1 MTVDTSE
8 VESQVTQ
15 EVNEEV
21 AGATAPIEAEISE
34 TAQNEAAALASVS
47 EMFKGLM
54 PYVQASATEIAESE
68 KFAAGVQKSIF
79 DTASLQLNQMAQ
91 ARAAEAQALAQQ
103 MGGPVDMTEFGKAL
117 APTMATMPETFA
129 AAQLHALAQGQVSV
143 QQAEAWA
150 GKVFPLY
157 QVEQTT
163 QLTKYFEDK
172 QSELRKQIA
181 ALEAEKPG
189 LINTRLNE
197 RLQQER
203 EYELEQAN
211 LALEK
216 LKVSHDWYA
225 TKEQLKQQRKEYELA
240 KKQLG
245 LDTAGVTGTYGG
257 KPTLAAKGQQA
268 EINAQLKAGRLAD
281 QEARVKEQQTA
292 MELAENITQ
301 SGDPQT
307 YTFSTRVW
315 VDKPLAGTKDV
326 YKMKVKVNGK
336 EVWRYYTYVDVK
348 QTTQPGARTNDPDE
362 IYNYLLAAGI
372 SKGTALTTVRAQIG
386 SQSWSPGQKT
396 AGKTTTTVKLTRSA
410 LNGKSMAQLQSIAK
424 RMGFTGSTKNRS
436 VLTNWILNKS
446 GGEVSNPAANVGG
459 EAKAKKK
466 EKKKKKNKK
475 KPGEW

>member
-1 MTVDTSE
+1 MTTEAD
-8 VESQVTQ
+8 VTQ

-21 AGATAPIEAEISE
+21 AGATAPIEAEITD
-34 TAQNEAAALASVS
+34 TAADEAAALASVS
-47 EMFKGLM
+47 EMFSGLM

-68 KFAAGVQKSIF
+68 QFAAGVQQSIF
-79 DTASLQLNQMAQ
+79 NTASLQLNQMAQ

-129 AAQLHALAQGQVSV
+129 GAQLHALAQGQVSV

-150 GKVFPLY
+150 GKVFPMY

-172 QSELRKQIA
+172 KSELRKQIA

-189 LINTRLNE
+189 LINARLNE

-216 LKVSHDWYA
+216 LKVQHDWYA
-225 TKEQLKQQRKEYELA
+225 TKEQLKQQRKEFELA

-245 LDTAGVTGTYGG
+245 LDVAGVTGEYKGES
-257 KPTLAAKGQQA
+257 TLAAKGQQA
-268 EINAQLKAGRLAD
+268 EINAQIKAGRLAD
-281 QEARVKEQQTA
+281 KEALVKEKQTA
-292 MELAENITQ
+292 MELAEKITQ

-307 YTFSTRVW
+307 YTTSVAVV
-315 VDKPLAGTKDV
+315 VDKPLAGTKGV
-326 YKMKVKVNGK
+326 YKKKVNGK
-336 EVWRYYTYVDVK
+336 WVYYTYEDVK
-348 QTTQPGARTNDPDE
+348 QTTQAGARTNDPNE

-372 SKGTALTTVRAQIG
+372 SKSVALSTVRAQIG
-386 SQSWSPGQKT
+386 NQKWGPGQNAAT
-396 AGKTTTTVKLTRSA
+396 KTTTTKLTKSVLA
-410 LNGKSMAQLQSIAK
+410 GKSVSQLQSIAK
-424 RMGFTGSTKNRS
+424 RMGFKGSTKNRS
-436 VLTNWILNKS
+436 TLTNWILSKIK
-446 GGEVSNPAANVGG
+446 GGGSSAKVSVGG
-459 EAKAKKK
+459 EGKKKK
-466 EKKKKKNKK
+466 EKKKKGKKK
-475 KPGEW
+475 KPGQW